1 MARGIV
7 DKESRIVPVRVMS
20 SSIDI
25 LALSHRE
32 RPGVGPRSVSQSTAP
47 PKSST
52 ALTSR
57 VATILSTSYSD
68 AEFRDA
74 LVLLDERGVINDPE
88 TRRQLRLDL
97 QKEVIDSNSSVVAE
111 FGKIAEHLQRI
122 KATLD
127 RLNSGYQDVKKQIET
142 AHVQTAPALGEAAS
156 LLEQRKQVEDKQRF
170 LDAFN
175 NHFTMSEDEVA
186 ALTMTAEPV
195 DDRFFNALLKAKKI
209 SKDCEVLLGF
219 ENQTLGLELMEE
231 TSKQLNLGFQKL
243 YKWLQR
249 EFKTLNLENP
259 QMNPSVRHA
268 LRVLT
273 EKPALFQNCLDF
285 FAEARERVLT
295 DSFYTALTGTSMTGV
310 PDRSAKPI
318 DMTAHD
324 PLRYVGD
331 MLAWIHSASVSE
343 REALEVLFVAEGEE
357 LTQGL
362 RSGRDAE
369 IWRLV
374 ADDDDQATD
383 FNALRALHE
392 LVDRVISGAGRL
404 LRQRIE
410 QVIQTN
416 EDIITA
422 YKLANLVNFYSVT
435 FEKLL
440 GSESS
445 LVGSTKSLQ
454 SESMRQFRALVREY
468 IATLQGEFQQTPSDL
483 GPPGFLQESL
493 KQLQTFIQSYE
504 SSLSVD
510 EDREAGFE
518 SILAETFDP
527 FMSGCD
533 NMARAMTAPNNS
545 IFLINCALSSAA
557 CLGDF
562 EFTRTRSREIQDSL
576 DKESK
581 NLVAYQH
588 RLFRQTSGLGSILE
602 AVGEG
607 GSSLKEHLQPE
618 ILAMASRSLD
628 NFLPSALMDA
638 MDRLKHLQDSS
649 LARRVTEEAA
659 ELFCQDFERIEDA
672 IQSAHQEGTGDLK
685 VAFPRTTVEIRVLL
699 S

>member
-1 MARGIV
+1 M
-7 DKESRIVPVRVMS
+7 DK
-20 SSIDI
+20 
-25 LALSHRE
+25 
-32 RPGVGPRSVSQSTAP
+32 
-47 PKSST
+47 
-52 ALTSR
+52 
-57 VATILSTSYSD
+57 
-68 AEFRDA
+68 
-74 LVLLDERGVINDPE
+74 
-88 TRRQLRLDL
+88 
-97 QKEVIDSNSSVVAE
+97 
-111 FGKIAEHLQRI
+111 
-122 KATLD
+122 
-127 RLNSGYQDVKKQIET
+127 LNSGYQDVKRQIES
-142 AHVQTAPALGEAAS
+142 AHQQTAPALTDASS
-156 LLEQRKQVEDKQRF
+156 LLEQRRQIEDKQKF
-170 LDAFN
+170 LEAFN
-175 NHFTMSEDEVA
+175 SHFTMSDDEVA

-195 DDRFFNALLKAKKI
+195 DDHFFNALLKVKKI

-231 TSKQLNLGFQKL
+231 TSKHLNLGFQKL

-273 EKPALFQNCLDF
+273 ERPTLFQNCLNF
-285 FAEARERVLT
+285 FADARERILT
-295 DSFYTALTGTSMTGV
+295 DSFYTALTGTSMAGV
-310 PDRSAKPI
+310 PDHSAKPI

-331 MLAWIHSASVSE
+331 MLAWIHSATVSE

-357 LTQGL
+357 LAQGL

-374 ADDDDQATD
+374 VDEDDQTTD

-392 LVDRVISGAGRL
+392 LVDRDISGAARL

-445 LVGSTKSLQ
+445 LVDSTKSLQ
-454 SESMRQFRALVREY
+454 SESMRQFRALVREH

-493 KQLQTFIQSYE
+493 KQLQTFIQSYD

-527 FMSGCD
+527 FMSGCE
-533 NMARAMTAPNNS
+533 NMAKAMAAPNNS
-545 IFLINCALSSAA
+545 IFLINCGLASTA
-557 CLGDF
+557 CLGEFD
-562 EFTRTRSREIQDSL
+562 FTRTRSSGIQDSL
-576 DKESK
+576 SNESK
-581 NLVAYQH
+581 KLVAYQH
-588 RLFRQTSGLGSILE
+588 EHFRKSSGLASILG
-602 AVGEG
+602 AVLQG
-607 GSSLKEHLQPE
+607 GSSLDEHLQPDE
-618 ILAMASRSLD
+618 LAVASRSLD

-659 ELFCQDFERIEDA
+659 ELFCRDFEKVEKAVVDTDSEDV
-672 IQSAHQEGTGDLK
+672 EGLRE
-685 VAFPRTTVEIRVLL
+685 AFPRTTVEIRVLL

>member
-1 MARGIV
+1 M
-7 DKESRIVPVRVMS
+7 
-20 SSIDI
+20 
-25 LALSHRE
+25 
-32 RPGVGPRSVSQSTAP
+32 
-47 PKSST
+47 
-52 ALTSR
+52 
-57 VATILSTSYSD
+57 
-68 AEFRDA
+68 
-74 LVLLDERGVINDPE
+74 
-88 TRRQLRLDL
+88 
-97 QKEVIDSNSSVVAE
+97 
-111 FGKIAEHLQRI
+111 
-122 KATLD
+122 
-127 RLNSGYQDVKKQIET
+127 KKQIET
-142 AHVQTAPALGEAAS
+142 AHQQTALALTEASS
-156 LLEQRKQVEDKQRF
+156 LLEQRKQIEDKQKF
-170 LDAFN
+170 LEAFN
-175 NHFTMSEDEVA
+175 NHFTMSDDEVA

-195 DDRFFNALLKAKKI
+195 DDRFFNALLKGKKI

-231 TSKQLNLGFQKL
+231 TSKNLNLGFQKL

-273 EKPALFQNCLDF
+273 ERPTLFQNCLNF
-285 FAEARERVLT
+285 FADARERILT

-310 PDRSAKPI
+310 PDRSTKPI

-331 MLAWIHSASVSE
+331 MLAWIHSATVSE

-357 LTQGL
+357 LAQGL

-374 ADDDDQATD
+374 ADDDDQTTD

-392 LVDRVISGAGRL
+392 LVDRDISGAGRL

-416 EDIITA
+416 EDIVTA

-445 LVGSTKSLQ
+445 LVDSTKSLQ
-454 SESMRQFRALVREY
+454 SESMRQFRALVREH

-493 KQLQTFIQSYE
+493 KQLQTFIQSYD

-527 FMSGCD
+527 FMSGCE
-533 NMARAMTAPNNS
+533 NMAKAMAAPNS
-545 IFLINCALSSAA
+545 SVFLINCALASATS
-557 CLGDF
+557 LGDF
-562 EFTRTRSREIQDSL
+562 DFTRTRSSGIQDSL
-576 DKESK
+576 GRESK
-581 NLVAYQH
+581 KLVAYQH
-588 RLFRQTSGLGSILE
+588 QLFRQNSGLESILE
-602 AVGEG
+602 AVGQG
-607 GSSLKEHLQPE
+607 GSALDAQLQPDT
-618 ILAMASRSLD
+618 LALASRSLD

-638 MDRLKHLQDSS
+638 MDSLKHLQDSS

-659 ELFCQDFERIEDA
+659 ELFCQDFERIEKTVLDA
-672 IQSAHQEGTGDLK
+672 DGDGAVGLRE
-685 VAFPRTTVEIRVLL
+685 AFPRTTVEIRVLL